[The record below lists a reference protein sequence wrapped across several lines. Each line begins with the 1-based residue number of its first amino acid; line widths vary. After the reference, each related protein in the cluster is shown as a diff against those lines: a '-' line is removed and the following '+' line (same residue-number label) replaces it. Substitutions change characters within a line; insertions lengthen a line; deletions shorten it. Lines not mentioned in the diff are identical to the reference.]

1 MVEAFKQHWPEYLM
15 EAAALGLFMI
25 SACTF
30 GVLFEYPDSPVRQA
44 LGNPDVRRVLM
55 GLAMGATAVSIIY
68 SPFGK
73 QSGAHMNP
81 AVTLAFF
88 RLGKIAAWDAV
99 FYIAAQFAGG
109 VAGVVLTASV
119 LRHRLAY
126 PSVNYVATLPGSSGV
141 AAAFAAEFVISFA
154 LMLVVLIVSNAR
166 TLNRWTG
173 VFAGTLVAL
182 YITFEAPISGMSMNP
197 ARTLG
202 SAYSAGIWDSVWIYF
217 TAPPLAML
225 LAATVFQWQRGAH
238 HVLCAKLHHE
248 NDRRCIFRCN
258 YGCNDLRAIE
268 PVRTVMRPRNRS
280 FPEIVK

>member
-166 TLNRWTG
+166 TLTVSPW
-173 VFAGTLVAL
+173 
-182 YITFEAPISGMSMNP
+182 
-197 ARTLG
+197 
-202 SAYSAGIWDSVWIYF
+202 YS
-217 TAPPLAML
+217 
-225 LAATVFQWQRGAH
+225 
-238 HVLCAKLHHE
+238 
-248 NDRRCIFRCN
+248 
-258 YGCNDLRAIE
+258 
-268 PVRTVMRPRNRS
+268 
-280 FPEIVK
+280 